1 MVKTKVVAVLLG
13 PTGVGIIG
21 LLNAPLQLIAS
32 VTGLG
37 LPFSAVREISEAHG
51 NNDKDR
57 IARIIISFRRW
68 AWFTGLLGV
77 AVTMLFAPLLS
88 KWTFGNSDYVWAF
101 RWLSVTLLLLTI
113 NKSQIAIIQGT
124 RRLKD
129 LAQASIYGTLI
140 GLFTAVPLYYFFGT
154 KGIVPSII
162 IAAVSS
168 LFLSWYFSRRIEIE
182 SIKISYNE
190 IFRIG
195 GQMLGLGAIITIT
208 GLVSTLTGYILSAF
222 ISRTGGVDQVGLYNA
237 GWSVVG
243 QSTSLVFTAMATDF
257 YPRLAAVNR
266 DNFKLSELVNQQAQ
280 MVQIILAPILIL
292 LIGLMP
298 VIVRIL
304 YTPEF
309 SGIIKYTS
317 WMLSGILLKGLLWPV
332 GFIFPAKG
340 DLKLF
345 GFIEM
350 GCMVFNILTN
360 VAGYH
365 FFGLEGLGV
374 SFIINYLFGF
384 SVSYFYAKRK
394 YEFKYNK
401 LTLIEFARSLILVSA
416 VFLITYFVD
425 QPFSYYYSA
434 LLLILSLVYFL
445 FALNNKIGLQDLLSK
460 AGSYFKGGNQDEKD
474 NL

>member
-1 MVKTKVVAVLLG
+1 
-13 PTGVGIIG
+13 
-21 LLNAPLQLIAS
+21 
-32 VTGLG
+32 
-37 LPFSAVREISEAHG
+37 
-51 NNDKDR
+51 
-57 IARIIISFRRW
+57 
-68 AWFTGLLGV
+68 
-77 AVTMLFAPLLS
+77 
-88 KWTFGNSDYVWAF
+88 
-101 RWLSVTLLLLTI
+101 
-113 NKSQIAIIQGT
+113 
-124 RRLKD
+124 
-129 LAQASIYGTLI
+129 
-140 GLFTAVPLYYFFGT
+140 
-154 KGIVPSII
+154 
-162 IAAVSS
+162 
-168 LFLSWYFSRRIEIE
+168 
-182 SIKISYNE
+182 
-190 IFRIG
+190 
-195 GQMLGLGAIITIT
+195 MLGLGAIITIT

-266 DNFKLSELVNQQAQ
+266 DNLKLSELVNQQAQ

-292 LIGLMP
+292 LVGLMP

-360 VAGYH
+360 IAGYH

-374 SFIINYLFGF
+374 SFIINYFFGF

-394 YEFKYNK
+394 YEFTYNK
-401 LTLIEFARSLILVSA
+401 VTLIEFTRSLILVSA

-434 LLLILSLVYFL
+434 LVLVLSLIYFL
-445 FALNNKIGLQDLLSK
+445 FALNNKIGLQDLLIK
-460 AGSYFKGGNQDEKD
+460 AGSYFKGGNKDEKD